1 MAKKEIRRA
10 ARQAALQPK
19 KPLDPRL
26 RRLRRALIQGMLLS
40 GIYLLLVRLVLKSEG
55 RTLWQDVFWTV
66 IFFFFYTAF
75 IYFWEQ
81 FLERRRA
88 KKQQQGGVKR

>member
-10 ARQAALQPK
+10 ARQAGLQPK
-19 KPLDPRL
+19 KPVDPRM
-26 RRLRRALIQGMLLS
+26 RRLRRALVQGVLLA
-40 GIYLLLVRLVLKSEG
+40 GVYLLLVRLVLRSQG
-55 RTLWQDVFWTV
+55 RSLWQDVFWTL

-88 KKQQQGGVKR
+88 KKQQGGAKR

>member
-10 ARQAALQPK
+10 ARQAALRPK
-19 KPLDPRL
+19 KPMDPRL
-26 RRLRRALIQGMLLS
+26 RRLRRALLQGLLLA

-55 RTLWQDVFWTV
+55 RTLWQDVFWTL
-66 IFFFFYTAF
+66 IFFLFYTAF

-81 FLERRRA
+81 FLEKRRA
-88 KKQQQGGVKR
+88 KKQQQGGAKR

>member
-1 MAKKEIRRA
+1 MAKKESRRA

-19 KPLDPRL
+19 KPMDPRL
-26 RRLRRALIQGMLLS
+26 RRLRRALLQGLLLS

-55 RTLWQDVFWTV
+55 RALWQDVFWTI
-66 IFFFFYTAF
+66 IFFLFYTAF

-88 KKQQQGGVKR
+88 KKQQQSDLKR

>member
-26 RRLRRALIQGMLLS
+26 RRLRRALIQGVLLS

-55 RTLWQDVFWTV
+55 RTLWQDV
-66 IFFFFYTAF
+66 FYTAF